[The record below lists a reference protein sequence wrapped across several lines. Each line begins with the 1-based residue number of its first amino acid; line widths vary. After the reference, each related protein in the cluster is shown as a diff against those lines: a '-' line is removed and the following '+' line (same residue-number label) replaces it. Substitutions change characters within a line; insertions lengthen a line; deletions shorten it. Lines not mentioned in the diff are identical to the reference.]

1 MRPAR
6 PESLRPVLGS
16 SRRSGATC
24 ERRRK
29 HAGLPA
35 RVRPPRDRVVVG
47 RQGGTRTWPVGGGTL
62 NEAGMAT
69 PRRGRT
75 RQGRSSRRAWRALI
89 VRRPASA
96 FRRRR
101 TSPAYHESG
110 RRGWTCQRPRIGLPA
125 APHDAGRS
133 TGAGGAE
140 GRRRRSRGECGGART
155 DERESTV
162 RRRTAAEAAEGAR
175 RAVARRSSPCPARRW
190 ARGARARV
198 GTRAARVPETAARMA
213 LAVRRSRRGSGRRS
227 STSCRSTLF
236 ATASPTVARRGSSAR
251 PPVSEWRP
259 TMACTRYNI
268 LS

>member
-96 FRRRR
+96 FRRRHTMPGVPREQAARRDAGAGVAASAAGRGR
-101 TSPAYHESG
+101 TSGSRPCAVEPQRKRPRERDAPWLDDLRRVRRVGGHAGLELASARAPHAFRKR
-110 RRGWTCQRPRIGLPA
+110 RRGWRWPSA
-125 APHDAGRS
+125 
-133 TGAGGAE
+133 
-140 GRRRRSRGECGGART
+140 
-155 DERESTV
+155 V
-162 RRRTAAEAAEGAR
+162 RAAEAADVAR
-175 RAVARRSSPCPARRW
+175 RPVARRSSPRPARPWRAGDQARARRSPSGARRW
-190 ARGARARV
+190 LARAI
-198 GTRAARVPETAARMA
+198 T
-213 LAVRRSRRGSGRRS
+213 
-227 STSCRSTLF
+227 
-236 ATASPTVARRGSSAR
+236 
-251 PPVSEWRP
+251 
-259 TMACTRYNI
+259 Y
-268 LS
+268 